1 MAKQKQ
7 FTFFWKDGKRD
18 VLKGINAA
26 LALKSAGYSGGA
38 IAALD
43 FYSEGD
49 DDGYRWDGQKWIK
62 DTPTESLKQALADAK
77 EGKRLPVDQMWDGIP
92 ES

>member
-1 MAKQKQ
+1 MAKQ
-7 FTFFWKDGKRD
+7 FTFFWLTGDRE
-18 VLKGINAA
+18 VLEGSDPANA
-26 LALKSAGYSGGA
+26 LNNAGYGGGA

-49 DDGYRWDGQKWIK
+49 DDGYRWDGRKWIK
-62 DTPTESLKQALADAK
+62 DTPTESLKRSLADAK
-77 EGKRLPVDQMWDGIP
+77 EGKRLPVAQMWDGIP